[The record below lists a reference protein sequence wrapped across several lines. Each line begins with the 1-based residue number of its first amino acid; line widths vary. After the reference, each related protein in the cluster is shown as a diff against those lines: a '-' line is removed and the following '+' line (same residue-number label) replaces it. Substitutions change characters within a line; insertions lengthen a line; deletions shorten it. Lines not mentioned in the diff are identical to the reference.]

1 MKMFLLVLVALAT
14 AKHPTYSNDYLT
26 EFSSWKETHSKL
38 YDSKEETQY
47 RLNTFT
53 HNLKKINEHNEDY
66 KSGKHT
72 WFMKLGPFADF
83 SETDFAEYV
92 QGNGCGKFFK
102 DKVDQRKENNATA
115 PRLSSKDCPDA
126 IDWTT
131 KGAVTPV
138 KNQAQCGSCWAFSTT
153 GSLEGRTQIATGT
166 LPDLSEQELV
176 DCAGSDG
183 NQGCNGGLM
192 DYAFKYVEEQGGL
205 CSENDYPYA
214 GRKHMFC
221 SYHRKKC
228 SKRSGAISSFT
239 DVAHKES
246 DQLKAA
252 VCQGPVSVAIEAD
265 QSSFQ
270 HYGGGV
276 LTKACG
282 AQLDHGVLAV
292 GYGTESGND
301 YWKVKNSWGA
311 TWGMKGYILIDRN
324 GNENSG
330 AGECG
335 ILMSASYPVPKSS
348 EKVKV

>member
-1 MKMFLLVLVALAT
+1 MDTIYEHNQGNHTWTMGINQFSDVT
-14 AKHPTYSNDYLT
+14 PT
-26 EFSSWKETHSKL
+26 EFE
-38 YDSKEETQY
+38 
-47 RLNTFT
+47 
-53 HNLKKINEHNEDY
+53 KIYLGYIHRPNAARNEADL
-66 KSGKHT
+66 SG
-72 WFMKLGPFADF
+72 LEAAND
-83 SETDFAEYV
+83 V
-92 QGNGCGKFFK
+92 
-102 DKVDQRKENNATA
+102 
-115 PRLSSKDCPDA
+115 
-126 IDWTT
+126 DWTT

-214 GRKHMFC
+214 GRKHLFC
-221 SYHRKKC
+221 SYYRKKC
-228 SKRSGAISSFT
+228 SKRSGAISGFT

-252 VCQGPVSVAIEAD
+252 VCKGPVSVAIEAD

-292 GYGTESGND
+292 GYGTE
-301 YWKVKNSWGA
+301 
-311 TWGMKGYILIDRN
+311 
-324 GNENSG
+324 
-330 AGECG
+330 
-335 ILMSASYPVPKSS
+335 
-348 EKVKV
+348 